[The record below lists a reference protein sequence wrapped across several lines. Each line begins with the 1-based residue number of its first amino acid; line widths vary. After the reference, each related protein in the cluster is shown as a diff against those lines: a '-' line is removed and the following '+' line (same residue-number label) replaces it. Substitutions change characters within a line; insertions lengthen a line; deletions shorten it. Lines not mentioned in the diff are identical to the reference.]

1 MQPISLKGQTLY
13 VIAFVASLSL
23 ANACT
28 RNDPNIP
35 KVGKAVRRF
44 NDHFNASQFHEI
56 YSEADQRL
64 RNSIG
69 EVEFTSK
76 LSELFQRHGQIQTSS
91 INGFED
97 MTRWQRL
104 FPESKPTR
112 FIGFYNH
119 CSVGGFQAL
128 FEFDVTG
135 EEAKL
140 LEFDTDIDEHNKK
153 HQH

>member
-1 MQPISLKGQTLY
+1 MQTISLKGQTLCI
-13 VIAFVASLSL
+13 IAVVASLGL
-23 ANACT
+23 VNACT
-28 RNDPNIP
+28 RRDPNIA
-35 KVGKAVRRF
+35 KVSKAVRTF
-44 NDHFNASQFHEI
+44 NDDFNASQFHKI
-56 YSEADQRL
+56 YSEADPRL
-64 RNSIG
+64 RNSVG

-76 LSELFQRHGQIQTSS
+76 LSDLFQQHGQIQTTS

-97 MTRWQRL
+97 MTRWQKL

-119 CSVGGFQAL
+119 CSVGGFESL

-140 LEFDTDIDEHNKK
+140 L
-153 HQH
+153 